1 VPTTPCRFCGA
12 TDQKITNEHV
22 WPEWLEDFVPP
33 SAGPGYAERWSSADG
48 RQEWKQ
54 QLLSATVRMFCEP
67 CNTGWMSDI
76 EGAAKHI
83 VGPMVQ
89 GIPTM
94 LDAAAQ
100 RSVANWAVLKGLVAA
115 QTSKTPQPIPDRHFR
130 RVCAA
135 KGAPA
140 NTVWVW
146 IGQRQ
151 NLAHPTKPGRA
162 KLFDSHFM
170 PVTNAERKDSLDGD
184 LEKKYISEGG
194 VFNGMIFSVGHFFA
208 LVVQHDWPGLQFRP
222 IQGSDAE
229 QAFVS
234 IWPVGDDVPWPPPL
248 PVDVL
253 GDTHHV
259 TQFFEMGLPLVR
271 VYGP

>member
-1 VPTTPCRFCGA
+1 MARG
-12 TDQKITNEHV
+12 
-22 WPEWLEDFVPP
+22 FVPP
-33 SAGPGYAERWSSADG
+33 SSGPGYAERWSSADG
-48 RQEWKQ
+48 RQEWNE
-54 QLLSATVRMFCEP
+54 QLLSATIRKFCDA
-67 CNTGWMSDI
+67 CNNGWMGDI
-76 EGAAKHI
+76 EGTAKLI

-89 GIPTM
+89 GTPTT
-94 LDAAAQ
+94 LDTAAQ
-100 RSVANWAVLKGLVAA
+100 EAVANWTVLKGLVAA
-115 QTSKTPQPIPDRHFR
+115 LVSKTPQPIPDRHFR

-140 NTVWVW
+140 NTVRVW

-170 PVTNAERKDSLDGD
+170 PVTNADRKDSIYGD

-222 IQGSDAE
+222 IPRSDAE

-234 IWPVGDDVPWPPPL
+234 IWPIGDDVRWPPPL

-253 GDTHHV
+253 GNPHDV
-259 TQFFEMGLPLVR
+259 TQFFEMAPPIVR
-271 VYGP
+271 VVGP